1 MDDVLNWKHH
11 INTVITQLSKVAAII
26 YKASFVINFDGMYI
40 MYCFLF
46 LSYTSYCS
54 EIWGNTYVTNIR
66 YITVLQNRVVRLVCG
81 SRRLVHIS
89 TLF

>member
-46 LSYTSYCS
+46 LPYTSYCS
-54 EIWGNTYVTNIR
+54 EI
-66 YITVLQNRVVRLVCG
+66 
-81 SRRLVHIS
+81 
-89 TLF
+89 